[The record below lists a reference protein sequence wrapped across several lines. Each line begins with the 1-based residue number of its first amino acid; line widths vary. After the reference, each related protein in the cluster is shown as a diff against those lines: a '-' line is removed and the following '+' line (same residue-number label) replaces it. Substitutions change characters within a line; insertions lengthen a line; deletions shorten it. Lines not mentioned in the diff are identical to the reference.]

1 MDPQA
6 LQFTVY
12 QPNFAPQHVAVTTET
27 ITLGRASDC
36 TIPIRDRFLSR
47 HHAEISYA
55 SGAWVVRDCGSVNGT
70 LLNGVKLL
78 SPVALKP
85 GDRIGL
91 GDSEVVF
98 HEHEAPSQLIAI
110 DSSSHAKN
118 LAIPMREA
126 VSDQER
132 TNVLA
137 SLAVEF
143 IEDRGA
149 NDLFDFILDKVMEV
163 MHPSRSALA
172 LLGADGKTF
181 ENVQMRRRDSADS
194 VDLTIS
200 KTLLGEVVETPL
212 GKHFETEKLY
222 PGYKRYGSYDIS
234 DLRDLP
240 HDFLA
245 SLSDGAIH
253 RRALRSSRS
262 AQSSASRRQKRE
274 ISRRT

>member
-98 HEHEAPSQLIAI
+98 HEHEAPSQLIAV
-110 DSSSHAKN
+110 DSTSHAKD

-137 SLAVEF
+137 SLALQF
-143 IEDRGA
+143 IEDHA
-149 NDLFDFILDKVMEV
+149 ASELFDFILDRVHDIMQ
-163 MHPSRSALA
+163 PSRTALA
-172 LLGADGKTF
+172 LLGTDGKTF
-181 ENVQMRRRDSADS
+181 NNVLMRRRQEGDSA
-194 VDLTIS
+194 DLTIS
-200 KTLLGEVVETPL
+200 KTLLGEVIDQHNVIAFVDT
-212 GKHFETEKLY
+212 GIDEKLA
-222 PGYKRYGSYDIS
+222 KADSIVMQQ
-234 DLRDLP
+234 
-240 HDFLA
+240 
-245 SLSDGAIH
+245 I
-253 RRALRSSRS
+253 RS
-262 AQSSASRRQKRE
+262 A
-274 ISRRT
+274 